1 MERNKNVEETM
12 SLHILKG
19 EEMDI
24 LAEWRKTELC
34 ERRDKDRNK
43 TSLIALNFLSV

>member
-1 MERNKNVEETM
+1 MERNKNVEEIM
-12 SLHILKG
+12 LLYILKG

-24 LAEWRKTELC
+24 LVEWRKMELC

-43 TSLIALNFLSV
+43 ISLIVLNFLSV